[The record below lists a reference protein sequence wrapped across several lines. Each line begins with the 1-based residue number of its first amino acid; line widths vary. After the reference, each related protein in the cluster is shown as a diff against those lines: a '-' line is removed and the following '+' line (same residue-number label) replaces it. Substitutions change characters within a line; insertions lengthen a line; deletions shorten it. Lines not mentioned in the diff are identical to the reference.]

1 MVLDLFA
8 VLLGIGLGFDWRTR
22 GVPLLALA
30 LFLAMVALKLI
41 VAMPGG
47 YALAFA
53 SGWVVGVCASSIR
66 WLFLKIGSAVGA
78 KLGKFPEARG

>member
-8 VLLGIGLGFDWRTR
+8 VLLGVGLGFDWRTR

-30 LFLAMVALKLI
+30 LFVAMVSLKLI

-53 SGWVVGVCASSIR
+53 AGWCVGVCTGLVR
-66 WLFLKIGSAVGA
+66 WLLLKIELGVGA